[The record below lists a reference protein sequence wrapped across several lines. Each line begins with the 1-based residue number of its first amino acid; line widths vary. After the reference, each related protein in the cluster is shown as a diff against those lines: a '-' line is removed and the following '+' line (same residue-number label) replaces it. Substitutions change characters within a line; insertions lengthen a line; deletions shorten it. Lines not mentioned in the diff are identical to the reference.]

1 MTFWVNLLFVFL
13 IVLPFFMK
21 GVLVVYLIDEVLK
34 YEVRHKIAV
43 YISLA
48 STGIA
53 FGVFETIVNVS
64 TDGHDVIIRK
74 AETLIVYA
82 IMIIILAIS
91 LKTKWWKKIVVS
103 FLAVT
108 ILTSVEDIFDIL
120 CDQIIGSINW
130 DLELAQVLMIIF
142 FRVLILFLEFGFLY
156 LLKRLR
162 SRNDN
167 TPLPVSVALVISVLL
182 IVFVSMVPDLMDDAD
197 SVDVKKVATVL
208 GMLVILVFMAL
219 YFYIRVTRKE
229 RDDLKEMN
237 HVNEELVASQT
248 KFFESSARSD
258 NEIRAMRHDMKN
270 NIQVLK
276 LLLENGE
283 YEKMHD
289 YLDEMGDNLE
299 NADISAHTGSTIADA
314 IIADKTMEAA
324 KYGLTLK
331 SSGTISGIDISP
343 VDMCKILANLL
354 DNAIEAASVP
364 ELSELDGSVRV
375 IRLQF
380 RKTDNFFM
388 ISVVNPCFTAP
399 NIENGKIVTMKKDN
413 KNHGFGIYNIESASE
428 NYGGELSVDCE
439 ERPYGFEVRAE
450 VVFPISSDDWQES
463 SQI

>member
-1 MTFWVNLLFVFL
+1 MTFWVNALFVFL

-21 GVLVVYLIDEVLK
+21 GILGVYLLNDVLK

-48 STGIA
+48 LTGVA
-53 FGVFETIVNVS
+53 FGVFETLVNVS
-64 TDGHDVIIRK
+64 DGDSNIIIRK
-74 AETLIVYA
+74 YETLAVYA
-82 IMIIILAIS
+82 IMIVILALS

-108 ILTSVEDIFDIL
+108 ILTSFEDIFDIL
-120 CDQIIGSINW
+120 SDQIIGSINW
-130 DLELAQVLMIIF
+130 KLQMVQVIMVIL
-142 FRVLILFLEFGFLY
+142 FRVLVQLLEFGFLY

-162 SRNDN
+162 SKHDN
-167 TPLPVSVALVISVLL
+167 TPLPVSVVLVISVLL
-182 IVFVSMVPDLMDDAD
+182 VVFVSMVPDLIDDAD
-197 SVDVKKVATVL
+197 NVDAKKAVTVL
-208 GMLVILVFMAL
+208 GMLVILLFMFL

-237 HVNEELVASQT
+237 HVNEELVSSQT
-248 KFFESSARSD
+248 KFFEASARSD

-276 LLLENGE
+276 LLLEKGE
-283 YEKMHD
+283 YEKMKD

-324 KYGLTLK
+324 KYDLMLK
-331 SSGTISGIDISP
+331 SSGTISGIEISP

-364 ELSELDGSVRV
+364 ELSELDSSVRM

-388 ISVVNPCFTAP
+388 ISVVNPCFAAP
-399 NIENGKIVTMKKDN
+399 NIEDGKIVTKKKDS
-413 KNHGFGIYNIESASE
+413 KNHGFGIHNIESASE
-428 NYGGELSVDCE
+428 NYGGELSVNCE

-450 VVFPISSDDWQES
+450 VVFPISSDDLQDP